1 MDLKYVV
8 VKEYLESLT
17 EKNELNRIFP
27 ILLESMGFVVI
38 SKPTEYVGLPEYGK
52 DIVAI
57 GIDEDGI
64 KKRFYFELKGGS
76 DKNITD
82 SNFYGKDGIQD
93 SITQASYNNYVS
105 AFPQFDKLPL
115 KIIIV
120 HNGVI
125 SGSVQATYESFI
137 VATQNNLKNITFD
150 RWDISRLAILF
161 SDKLFGQYLLVD
173 PYTTKLFNRVLVN
186 LNTMDGIS
194 NDFFELLNTIMSK
207 ESWVDSKKISRKWQL
222 IFETIKLISFII
234 YTESKGYNNLEI
246 AKRYL
251 THLVLRFWFWII
263 KNNLENNKKIIIY
276 FDQVLSF
283 YQNVLQEYFERTL
296 PIANTKDGLYSEHSG
311 RYEQI
316 GYTKRT
322 FEFFEYLC
330 FMFNL
335 NRHYNNTKNDK
346 DIHLQLVHLINNN
359 NVCSRPLIDIHSIPI
374 ISILNLFI
382 ELGELN
388 NAKNYLSLV
397 LNQIQLTKN
406 KFGYL
411 PDANNSMQ
419 NVIKLVVTSVKPVYY
434 SDTTSPLLTVLLEY
448 LVILDME
455 AEYKVVSEFIK
466 EKKID
471 LGIFVPHHGKN
482 SRSLH
487 LIKDKDN
494 DLEEQLFSKSFR
506 DGYQS
511 ETRLTKSFDKEL
523 TFEDFKERLINKKA
537 EFEYNYRTE
546 KAGYPFLIDL
556 AHIYFQTPF
565 FPDKW
570 RNKIGNRLII
580 NDPI

>member
-1 MDLKYVV
+1 MDLKYIT

-27 ILLESMGFVVI
+27 ILLESMGFVI
-38 SKPTEYVGLPEYGK
+38 LSKPTEYLGLPEYGK

-57 GIDEDGI
+57 GIDEDGK

-105 AFPQFDKLPL
+105 AFPKFEKLPL

-125 SGSVQATYESFI
+125 SGSVQSTYEVFI
-137 VATQNNLKNITFD
+137 IAIQKSLKNVTFD
-150 RWDISRLAILF
+150 RWDISRLTILF
-161 SDKLFGQYLLVD
+161 SEKLFGQYLLVD
-173 PYTTKLFNRVLVN
+173 SHSTKLFNRVLVN
-186 LNTMDGIS
+186 LSTTEGIS
-194 NDFFELLNTIMSK
+194 PDYFDLLENIISK
-207 ESWVDSKKISRKWQL
+207 EIWKKGKVISRKWQL
-222 IFETIKLISFII
+222 IFESFKLIGFII

-251 THLVLRFWFWII
+251 TCLVLKFWFWIL
-263 KNNLENNKKIIIY
+263 KNELENDKRVTKY
-276 FDQVLSF
+276 FDQIFNFYYKVL
-283 YQNVLQEYFERTL
+283 LEYYERTI
-296 PIANTKDGLYSEHSG
+296 PIANLKDGIYSENAG

-322 FEFFEYLC
+322 FEYFEYLC
-330 FMFNL
+330 FLL
-335 NRHYNNTKNDK
+335 NVERYYNNKKND
-346 DIHLQLVHLINNN
+346 DSIHLQLVHLINNN

-382 ELGELN
+382 ELGEIN
-388 NAKNYLSLV
+388 NAKNYLNLV

-406 KFGYL
+406 KFDYL
-411 PDANNSMQ
+411 PDANNSIQ
-419 NVIKLVVTSVKPVYY
+419 NVIILIVTSVKPVYY

-448 LVILDME
+448 LVIFNME
-455 AEYKVVSEFIK
+455 EEFKMISSFIK
-466 EKKID
+466 EKNID
-471 LGIFVPHHGKN
+471 LGLFVPHHGKN
-482 SRSLH
+482 SNSLH
-487 LIKDKDN
+487 LIIDKEN
-494 DLEEQLFSKSFR
+494 DLEEQLFSKSVH

-511 ETRLTKSFDKEL
+511 EIRLTKDFDKDVS
-523 TFEDFKERLINKKA
+523 FSDFKSKILNKKH
-537 EFEYNYRTE
+537 EFEYDYRSE
-546 KAGYPFLIDL
+546 KAGYPFLLDL

-565 FPDKW
+565 FPNKW
-570 RNKIGNRLII
+570 RKFI
-580 NDPI
+580 DE